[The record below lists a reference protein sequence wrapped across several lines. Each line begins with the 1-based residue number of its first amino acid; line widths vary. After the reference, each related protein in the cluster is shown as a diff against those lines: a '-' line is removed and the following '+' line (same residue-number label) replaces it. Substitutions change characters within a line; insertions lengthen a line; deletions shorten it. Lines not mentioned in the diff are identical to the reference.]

1 MALRET
7 YMVKSD
13 LSLSANE
20 TLTLEARTGESLLVK
35 DVLVLGE
42 TDTYCLFSIGRDTV
56 GFFRLSYHN
65 CGSHLYPP
73 RGVNNVGFSAGE
85 MVASHSLISLLV
97 RKGLF
102 NGFPIAEGEK
112 FVVSPYTSGKKLA
125 EVLVIYEKYDAGDIK
140 SDMPNGSEAKEYI
153 YVAYGRPSETV
164 KSSGTYTYDTMVN
177 PEEFADF
184 PFEGEC
190 PAKTEIELLGIT
202 GWEVI
207 SVADA
212 SNYTM
217 TKYLKLFRGRKLLFD
232 IDKKGIPMYQ
242 YYYSGLSGTVG
253 GSGFSLIGQYSHK
266 DFRMPLLFD
275 TPIKFTSG
283 EELRVSVEVEA
294 EGSGSEIDAE
304 YLELGF
310 ILRAR
315 ITE

>member
-1 MALRET
+1 
-7 YMVKSD
+7 MVKSD
-13 LSLSANE
+13 FSLSENE
-20 TLTLEARTGESLLVK
+20 SFTLEARTGESLLVK
-35 DVLVLGE
+35 DVFTLSE
-42 TDTYCLFSIGRDTV
+42 NDTYCLFSIGRDTV
-56 GFFRLSYHN
+56 GFFRLSSHV

-73 RGVNNVGFSAGE
+73 RLANVVGLSACQ
-85 MVASHSLISLLV
+85 AIKSHTIISLLV

-112 FVVSPYTSGKKLA
+112 FVISPYTSGKKLSN
-125 EVLVIYEKYDAGDIK
+125 VIVIYEKYDAGDIK
-140 SDMPNGSEAKEYI
+140 SDMPNGSEAREYI
-153 YVAYGRPSETV
+153 YMAYGRPSETV
-164 KSSGTYTYDTMVN
+164 KSSGSYIYDTMIN

-190 PAKTEIELLGIT
+190 PARTEIELLGIT

-217 TKYLKLFRGRKLLFD
+217 TKYLKLFRGRKILFD
-232 IDKKGIPMYQ
+232 IDKKGIPMYH
-242 YYYSGLSGTVG
+242 YYYSGLSGTTC
-253 GSGFSLIGQYSHK
+253 GSGFSLVGQYTNK
-266 DFRMPLLFD
+266 DFRMPLFFD
-275 TPIKFTSG
+275 TPIKFTPG

-294 EGSGSEIDAE
+294 KGSGSEIAAE

-310 ILRAR
+310 ILRAK

>member
-1 MALRET
+1 MALRER
-7 YMVKSD
+7 YMVKSS
-13 LSLSANE
+13 LSLDADES
-20 TLTLEARTGESLLVK
+20 LTLEAKTGESLLIK
-35 DVLVLGE
+35 DVLIFRA
-42 TDTYCLFSIGRDTV
+42 TDDYCIFSIGRDTV
-56 GFFRLSYHN
+56 GFFRLNNHV

-73 RGVNNVGFSAGE
+73 RTVTSTGYSASE
-85 MVASHSLISLLV
+85 KIRSHSLISLLV

-102 NGFPIAEGEK
+102 NGFPVAEGEK
-112 FVVSPYTSGKKLA
+112 FVISPYTKGKALTYA
-125 EVLVIYEKYDAGDIK
+125 LIIYEKYDAGDIK

-164 KSSGTYTYDTMVN
+164 KSSGTYTYDVMVN

-217 TKYLKLFRGRKLLFD
+217 TKYVKLFRGRKLLFD

-242 YYYSGLSGTVG
+242 HYTTGLSGISCA
-253 GSGFSLIGQYSHK
+253 SGFSLLGQYSNK
-266 DFRMPLLFD
+266 DFRLPLLFD
-275 TPIKFTSG
+275 TPIKFAPG

-294 EGSGSEIDAE
+294 EGSGSEIDGE

-315 ITE
+315 IME

>member
-20 TLTLEARTGESLLVK
+20 SLTLEARTGESLLVK
-35 DVLVLGE
+35 DVLTFGG
-42 TDTYCLFSIGRDTV
+42 TDSYCLFSIGRDTV
-56 GFFRLSYHN
+56 GFFRLGSHA

-73 RGVNNVGFSAGE
+73 RSVNTIGYSACE
-85 MVASHSLISLLV
+85 MTNSHSLISLLV
-97 RKGLF
+97 RRGIFK
-102 NGFPIAEGEK
+102 GFPVAEGEK
-112 FVVSPYTSGKKLA
+112 FVISPYTSGKTLA
-125 EVLVIYEKYDAGDIK
+125 RVLVIYEKYDAGDIK

-164 KSSGTYTYDTMVN
+164 KSTGSYTYDTIVN

-184 PFEGEC
+184 PYEAEC

-207 SVADA
+207 SAADA

-232 IDKKGIPMYQ
+232 VDKKGIPMYQ
-242 YYYSGLSGTVG
+242 HYYSGLSGTTG
-253 GSGFSLIGQYSHK
+253 GLGFSLVGQYSNK
-266 DFRMPLLFD
+266 DFRMPLWFD
-275 TPIKFTSG
+275 TPIKFTPG

>member
-1 MALRET
+1 MALQET

-13 LSLSANE
+13 LSLEADG
-20 TLTLEARTGESLLVK
+20 TFTLEAKAGESLLVK
-35 DVLVLGE
+35 DVLILGE
-42 TDTYCLFSIGRDTV
+42 NDSYCLFSIGRDTV
-56 GFFRLSYHN
+56 GFFRLSNHS

-73 RGVNNVGFSAGE
+73 RVANTVGFSASQ
-85 MVASHSLISLLV
+85 MVTSHSLISLLV

-102 NGFPIAEGEK
+102 DGFPIAEGEK
-112 FVVSPYTSGKKLA
+112 FVITPYTSGKKLGR
-125 EVLVIYEKYDAGDIK
+125 VLVIYEKYDAGDIK

-153 YVAYGRPSETV
+153 YVAYGQPSETV
-164 KSSGTYTYDTMVN
+164 KSSGTYTYDTMIN

-184 PFEGEC
+184 PFEGEV

-207 SVADA
+207 SVADG
-212 SNYTM
+212 SNYTS

-232 IDKKGIPMYQ
+232 VDKKGIPMYQ

-253 GSGFSLIGQYSHK
+253 GLGFSLLGQYSHK
-266 DFRMPLLFD
+266 DFRMPLFFD
-275 TPIKFTSG
+275 TPIKFTAG

-294 EGSGSEIDAE
+294 TGSGSTIDAKF
-304 YLELGF
+304 LELGF